1 MHGPPA
7 GSISSSKKNIYSR
20 FAVIHGKFLELD
32 LYTDFDIVVFEN
44 YAFNGNR
51 VTQLAELNGLLKY
64 NYYLNG
70 VPIEVIAPNTV
81 KKIVTDNGHAKK
93 DVVRKSIQKKE
104 EFKNVKIKNNDE
116 SDSLAVGYAYII
128 KTLREIVSDGK

>member
-1 MHGPPA
+1 MSIKDKVKIVSLDVSSTCTGYSSFSIDLINRSFEHIET

-64 NYYLNG
+64 N
-70 VPIEVIAPNTV
+70 
-81 KKIVTDNGHAKK
+81 
-93 DVVRKSIQKKE
+93 
-104 EFKNVKIKNNDE
+104 
-116 SDSLAVGYAYII
+116 
-128 KTLREIVSDGK
+128 